1 MKMIQRVGRKP
12 NRVSAKKTLFNMK
25 TFNYL
30 LIIPVIQF
38 LLFASCSG
46 INGSGNIISKTQRLD
61 VFTAIEIRNYCNVE
75 LVKGTENQVEYS
87 DYENLIEHLKF
98 EVVGKK
104 LIVETTPE
112 NLTIYN
118 SQASAKIY
126 LTGDLI
132 KVSILGSADVKLVDS
147 FSGLS
152 ELNIS
157 GSGSIEV
164 GQDIM
169 TPSIDCTISGSGS
182 MDLLKIH
189 SETAKCTISGS
200 GDISITVLKSL
211 DASISGSGNI
221 EYEGNPSNLIQNV
234 SGSGSVTKH

>member
-1 MKMIQRVGRKP
+1 
-12 NRVSAKKTLFNMK
+12 MK

-38 LLFASCSG
+38 LIFTSCSG

-61 VFTAIEIRNYCNVE
+61 VFTEIEIRNYCNVE
-75 LVKGTENQVEYS
+75 LLKGTENKVEYS

-112 NLTIYN
+112 NLTVYN
-118 SQASAKIY
+118 SQATAKIY
-126 LTGDLI
+126 LTGALS

-169 TPSIDCTISGSGS
+169 TQSIDCTISGSGS

-189 SETAKCTISGS
+189 SETANCTISGS

-221 EYEGNPSNLIQNV
+221 EYEGNPSSLVQNV

>member
-1 MKMIQRVGRKP
+1 
-12 NRVSAKKTLFNMK
+12 MK

-30 LIIPVIQF
+30 LIIPVMQF
-38 LLFASCSG
+38 LLFTSCSG

-61 VFTAIEIRNYCNVE
+61 DFTEIEIRNYCNVE
-75 LVKGTENQVEYS
+75 LLKGTENKVEYS

-118 SQASAKIY
+118 SEATAKIY
-126 LTGDLI
+126 LTGALS
-132 KVSILGSADVKLVDS
+132 KVSILGSADVKIVDS

-164 GQDIM
+164 GRDIM
-169 TPSIDCTISGSGS
+169 TQSIDCSISGSGS

-189 SETAKCTISGS
+189 SETANCTISGS

-221 EYEGNPSNLIQNV
+221 EYEGNPSSLVQNV